1 MSDKAPAKPNQ
12 PEPQVQDGTLAELVT
27 LAQEYD
33 QDRKV
38 LRWAFTIAA
47 IFHVII
53 FMIRFPSFVNAAKD
67 SQKQQRKIFVVQQ
80 PKFKPPEQKQV
91 EVIKPRTVKVPIP
104 DPTPDEPEPVRQI
117 EPDEELPDV
126 IPDDAIFGVPDA
138 PPEPEPEGPIRVG
151 GKIKEPRKTREV
163 KPIYP
168 EIARKARIEGVVILE
183 ITVDKQGNVKDVK
196 VLRQLPMG
204 LTEAAV
210 TAVKQWKYEPSTL
223 NGRPVEVLVT
233 VTVTFRLQ

>member
-1 MSDKAPAKPNQ
+1 MSDKAPDTSVQ
-12 PEPQVQDGTLAELVT
+12 PDQVQDGTLAELVT

-47 IFHVII
+47 IFHVVI
-53 FMIRFPSFVNAAKD
+53 FMIRFPSFVSAEKAD
-67 SQKQQRKIFVVQQ
+67 QKQQRKIFVVQQ
-80 PKFKPPEQKQV
+80 PKFKPPEQQRV
-91 EVIKPRTVKVPIP
+91 EVVKPRTVKVPIP

-117 EPDEELPDV
+117 QPEEDLPDV
-126 IPDDAIFGVPDA
+126 IPDDAIFGVPEA
-138 PPEPEPEGPIRVG
+138 PPEPVDEGPIRVG

-163 KPIYP
+163 KPVYP

-183 ITVDKQGNVKDVK
+183 ITVDKQGNVTDVK

-210 TAVKQWKYEPSTL
+210 EAVKQWKYEPSTL
-223 NGRPVEVLVT
+223 NGRPVDVLVT